1 MAEFIELT
9 AADGF
14 KFPAYQARPIG
25 TPRGALV
32 VLSEIFGVNSHICAV
47 TEAYAAQGYVVLAPA
62 TFHRVQ
68 AGVELGYT
76 PKDVAA
82 GVELKKAVEC
92 LSPPGVMQD
101 IQATI
106 VYAAKFGRVGVLG
119 FCWGG
124 LLTWRSAC
132 LLEGITAA
140 VPFYGGGMTS
150 PAEAA
155 RQPHCPVLAHFGDQD
170 QSIPLAGVDA
180 FKRAHPQVDVRV
192 YEAGHGFSCD
202 HRGAFNAVAAAQA
215 REVTLK
221 FFATHVG

>member
-9 AADGF
+9 AADDF
-14 KFPAYQARPIG
+14 KFPVYEAQPNG
-25 TPRGALV
+25 TPKGALV
-32 VLSEIFGVNSHICAV
+32 VLPEIFGVNSHIRAV
-47 TEAYAAQGYVVLAPA
+47 TEAYAAQGYLVLAPA
-62 TFHRVQ
+62 TFQRVE
-68 AGVELGYT
+68 ANVDLGYT
-76 PKDVAA
+76 PTDVAA
-82 GVELKKAVEC
+82 GVALKTAVES
-92 LSPPGVMQD
+92 LPPPGVMQD

-106 VYAAKFGRVGVLG
+106 DYAAKFGRVGVLG

-132 LLEGITAA
+132 LLEGISAA

-180 FKRAHPQVDVRV
+180 FKQAQPQVDVRV

>member
-14 KFPAYQARPIG
+14 KFPVYEVHPTG
-25 TPRGALV
+25 KPKGALL
-32 VLSEIFGVNSHICAV
+32 VLQEIFGVNAHIRTV
-47 TEAYAAQGYVVLAPA
+47 TQAYAEQGYLVLAPA

-68 AGVELGYT
+68 ANVELGYT
-76 PKDVAA
+76 PKDVSA
-82 GVELKKAVEC
+82 GVELKTAVEG
-92 LSPPGVMQD
+92 LPPPGVMQD

-106 VYAAKFGRVGVLG
+106 DYAAKFGKVGVLG

-132 LLEGITAA
+132 LLKGLSAA

-150 PAEAA
+150 PGEVV
-155 RQPHCPVLAHFGDQD
+155 RQPRCPVLAHFGDQD
-170 QSIPLAGVDA
+170 QSIPMPGVET
-180 FKRAHPQVDVRV
+180 FKQAQPDVDVRI

-202 HRGAFNAVAAAQA
+202 HRGAFNAIAAAQA

-221 FFATHVG
+221 YFAKHLG

>member
-14 KFPAYQARPIG
+14 KFPAYKAHPAG
-25 TPRGALV
+25 KPRGALV
-32 VLSEIFGVNSHICAV
+32 VLPEIFGVNSHICAV
-47 TEAYAAQGYVVLAPA
+47 AETYATQGYVVLAPA

-82 GVELKKAVEC
+82 GVELKTAVEC
-92 LSPPGVMQD
+92 LPPPGVMQD

-106 VYAAKFGRVGVLG
+106 DYAATFGKVGVLG

-132 LLEGITAA
+132 LLKGISAA
-140 VPFYGGGMTS
+140 VPFYGGGMTNPGES
-150 PAEAA
+150 A
-155 RQPHCPVLAHFGDQD
+155 RQPRCPVLAHFGEQD
-170 QSIPLAGVDA
+170 QSIPMAGVEA
-180 FKRAHPQVDVRV
+180 FKQAHPEVDVRT

-221 FFATHVG
+221 FFAMHIG